1 MYDHF
6 GFTSAVVVP
15 ASVCAV
21 LDPKAGVSGSA
32 AARRARCAL
41 VLDLGFSATC
51 VGVGSVIAWCVLQR
65 A

>member
-6 GFTSAVVVP
+6 GFTSTVVVP
-15 ASVCAV
+15 AAVCAV
-21 LDPKAGVSGSA
+21 LDPRGGLAGSTA
-32 AARRARCAL
+32 AQKSRCAL

-51 VGVGSVIAWCVLQR
+51 VFVALPISWRVCPR

>member
-21 LDPKAGVSGSA
+21 VDPRAVVGSP

-51 VGVGSVIAWCVLQR
+51 VWDGRCFHRVFCLSCA
-65 A
+65 

>member
-21 LDPKAGVSGSA
+21 VDPRVVVGSP

-51 VGVGSVIAWCVLQR
+51 VWDGRCFHRVFFLSCA
-65 A
+65 